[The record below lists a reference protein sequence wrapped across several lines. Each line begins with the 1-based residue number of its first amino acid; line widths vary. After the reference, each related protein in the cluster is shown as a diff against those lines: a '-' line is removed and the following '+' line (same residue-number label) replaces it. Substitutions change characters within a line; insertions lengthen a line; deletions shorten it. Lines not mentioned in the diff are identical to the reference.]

1 MVRGPYEIFNWSWR
15 RRPFCARVKVT
26 RLFTA
31 GSREFKLGEAE
42 AKVKLRKEEGGK
54 VAGGATDGLTH
65 PLRPPPLTMTSSHLA
80 RAARRL

>member
-26 RLFTA
+26 RLFAA
-31 GSREFKLGEAE
+31 GSREFKLGETE

-54 VAGGATDGLTH
+54 VAGAATSGVTQPTGL
-65 PLRPPPLTMTSSHLA
+65 LL
-80 RAARRL
+80 